1 MATFKRFE
9 DIQIWQLA
17 RDLCKLVHKLTKRSP
32 WNIDYKFKAQIES
45 ASGSV
50 MDNIA
55 EGFGRGGNREF
66 VNFLRIAKGSAAE
79 VQSQLIRAL
88 DKEYIS
94 RKECEEEYTLCK
106 RISAGAKSLIDKLN
120 ESDRRGPNYRTK

>member
-1 MATFKRFE
+1 MTLNYSFEVYFLFRFDVINSSILEKIPLFMATFKRFE

-55 EGFGRGGNREF
+55 EGFGRG
-66 VNFLRIAKGSAAE
+66 E
-79 VQSQLIRAL
+79 VCSIFSYL
-88 DKEYIS
+88 YF
-94 RKECEEEYTLCK
+94 
-106 RISAGAKSLIDKLN
+106 
-120 ESDRRGPNYRTK
+120 

>member
-32 WNIDYKFKAQIES
+32 WSSDYKFKAQIES

-79 VQSQLIRAL
+79 VQSQIIRAL
-88 DKEYIS
+88 DKEYIN
-94 RKECEEEYTLCK
+94 RKECEEVYVLCT
-106 RISAGAKSLIDKLN
+106 RISAGTKSLIDILN
-120 ESDRRGPNYRTK
+120 KSDRKGPNYRP